1 MKVGVVL
8 TWQNHE
14 ADWERY
20 ETGEFSKPPAIAD
33 WKVYE
38 ENRYLGDLVEPLGF
52 DSLFAVEHHMTPHHM
67 TGSALGIL
75 TYFAGRTERIDLGT
89 CLIVLPWHH
98 PVRVAEDVCFLDN
111 LLKGRRLWLG
121 IGRGASPREYAG
133 LGIDQGESRDRFAEG
148 VDILRLALTKDCFSY
163 SGKHYNLPQ
172 VTVRPRPYT
181 AGLADRLYA
190 GVVTGPSLSITANL
204 GLGLMFVAAGP
215 WDQYAASLR
224 KFNAIRAGH
233 GWQPVNPIVVSMMYC
248 APTQAQAWE
257 GAKRWIGQYSRTSN
271 KHYLFD
277 QPERFAGVS
286 GYEDYLKTGA
296 RLKEIP
302 ESVRHEGFA
311 NSSLWG
317 TPEQIIEKLQW
328 LADHVH
334 VDHLVALVNP
344 GDMSA
349 DDAEASIRL
358 FAKEVIPAARKIQ
371 PAAFADGD
379 GAAAGRPGSPPE
391 T

>member
-1 MKVGVVL
+1 MKVGVLL

-20 ETGEFSKPPAIAD
+20 DSGDFSCPPAFAD
-33 WKVYE
+33 WRVYE
-38 ENRYLGDLVEPLGF
+38 ENRQLGDLVEPLGF

-67 TGSALGIL
+67 TGNALGIL
-75 TYFAGRTERIDLGT
+75 TYFAGRTQRIDLGT

-98 PVRVAEDVCFLDN
+98 PVRVAEDICFLDN

-121 IGRGASPREYAG
+121 VGRGASPREYQG

-148 VDILRLALTKDCFSY
+148 IDILRLAVTKNCFSY

-181 AGLADRLYA
+181 LDLAERLYA
-190 GVVTGPSLSITANL
+190 GVVTGPSLSITANM

-215 WDQYAASLR
+215 WDTYAASLR
-224 KFNAIRAGH
+224 KFNAIRAEH
-233 GWQPVNPIVVSMMYC
+233 GWRPVNPIVVSMMYC
-248 APTQAQAWE
+248 APTRTQAWE
-257 GAKRWIGQYSRTSN
+257 GAQRWIGQYSRTSN

-277 QPERFAGVS
+277 HPERFSGVS

-296 RLKEIP
+296 RLKDIP
-302 ESVRHEGFA
+302 EPVRHEGLA
-311 NSSLWG
+311 KSALWG
-317 TPEQIIEKLQW
+317 TPDQIIQKLQW
-328 LADHVH
+328 LADNVH

-349 DDAEASIRL
+349 ADAEQSMRL
-358 FAKEVIPAARKIQ
+358 FASEVLPAARKIK
-371 PAAFADGD
+371 PAAFIEEP
-379 GAAAGRPGSPPE
+379 GA
-391 T
+391 